1 MQLKPKLHIVMMD
14 LGDEEKDSYQKCG
27 GYGPLTQFQYISEML
42 GETAI
47 FKILGPEEYEDVYRF
62 RQKLEESLMHGN
74 PTILQI
80 NSESHNANGILIKNM
95 R

>member
-1 MQLKPKLHIVMMD
+1 MKWKDTVMIWLHGI
-14 LGDEEKDSYQKCG
+14 KS
-27 GYGPLTQFQYISEML
+27 GYGPLKQFQDISEML

-47 FKILGPEEYEDVYRF
+47 CKILGPEEYEDEYGF
-62 RQKLEESLMHGN
+62 RQKLQESLMHGN

-80 NSESHNANGILIKNM
+80 NAESHNANGILIKNM